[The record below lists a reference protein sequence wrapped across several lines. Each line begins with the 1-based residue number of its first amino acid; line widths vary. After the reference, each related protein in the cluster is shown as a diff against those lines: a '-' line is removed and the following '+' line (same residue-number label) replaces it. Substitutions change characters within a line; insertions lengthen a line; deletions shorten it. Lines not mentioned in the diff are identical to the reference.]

1 MAAPITRGTLVVFP
15 QGPGETTDNLTSLG
29 DGEAKGLGAIDSG
42 AKADEIIAPIRV
54 KSDAAAWAAG
64 DKVSI
69 YLVHSEDD
77 IVWTDN
83 IDPDATAD
91 QAAKILAAHHVQTLP
106 LEAND
111 TELWFREFSLFSE
124 LGFMPK
130 WWGVV
135 VFNQGVATGADLSAT
150 AGDHFA
156 KHAPMNWV

>member
-1 MAAPITRGTLVVFP
+1 MAAPITRGALVVFP

-42 AKADEIIAPIRV
+42 DKADEVVAPIRV
-54 KSDAAAWAAG
+54 KSDAAGWAAG
-64 DKVSI
+64 DKMSL

-77 IVWTDN
+77 VVWTDD
-83 IDPDATAD
+83 IDPNATTD

-106 LEAND
+106 LEANA
-111 TELWFREFSLFSE
+111 TNLWFREFSLFSE

-135 VFNQGVATGADLSAT
+135 VFNQAVAADADLSAT
-150 AGDHFA
+150 DTDHYA
-156 KHAPMNWV
+156 KHAPINWV